1 MPTESSPLLSTDG
14 ASAAVHSAFQ
24 TVKDFSSRPDVRR
37 FALVA
42 ALLLIGLSPF
52 TFYKTA
58 SPPPQKL
65 PFPGKFDWKPCG
77 PDGLVCSKFVV
88 PLDHLNSSD
97 SRYIPLAVI
106 RIPATTKPSLG
117 PLFLNPGGPGG
128 SGLAIVRK
136 RGKFIQEIVGG
147 RYDIVSWD
155 PRGVG
160 ESEPIKCFANAYQQQ
175 LYNEFGGASGRPV
188 PKDADPLRQ
197 FTAYAELLGKQCQ
210 KYTGDY
216 LKYMSTASVARDL
229 DAMREAFGQEL
240 TNYWGFSYGTFLG
253 ATYVNMFGDRVGRV
267 ILDGVTDPT
276 TYSGDKID
284 WTYSSLVHADE
295 VVDGLGLECEKA
307 GPLRCPLAK
316 PTSTDFKPGYVSRA
330 LKSTFEKLRADPI
343 VYSDEDGSAV
353 ITGDDF
359 AQVLFQMTY
368 APSTWPALVPAL
380 ADIVHDG
387 NASRLAAVGS
397 VAGDSCP
404 VKLDTP
410 EAHYGIMCTDTENRP
425 EHSTRE
431 GFLKGV
437 EESSSASW
445 LAGFGWAISG
455 YHCVI
460 WPVKAVERFAGPWN
474 NPTRNKV
481 LLIANTLDP
490 VTPIESA
497 QKLEELMEGN
507 GVLFTQIGYGH
518 CSLAQPSKCTNEVIY
533 NYLVNGVVPEPGTKC
548 DVDGSPF
555 PEVSAAF
562 AKKAEKVDLTPD
574 FGFPFRRTTFRKF

>member
-1 MPTESSPLLSTDG
+1 MSGESTPLRSGEG
-14 ASAAVHSAFQ
+14 ASAAVHSALES
-24 TVKDFSSRPDVRR
+24 VKEFASRPVVCRV
-37 FALVA
+37 ALVS

-52 TFYKTA
+52 TFYPTA
-58 SPPPQKL
+58 ATRPAPKL
-65 PFPGKFDWKPCG
+65 PSPGKFDWKPCG

-88 PLDHLNSSD
+88 PWDHLNISD
-97 SRYIPLAVI
+97 TRFIPLAVI
-106 RIPATTKPSLG
+106 KIPSTTKPSLG

-128 SGLAIVRK
+128 SGLSFVRN
-136 RGKFIQEIVGG
+136 RGKFIQDIVGG

-160 ESEPIKCFANAYQQQ
+160 ESEPLKCFANAYQQQ
-175 LYNEFGGASGRPV
+175 LFNEFGGPSGRPV
-188 PKDADPLRQ
+188 PRDSDPLRQ
-197 FTAYAELLGKQCQ
+197 FFAYAELLGKQCE
-210 KYTGDY
+210 KYTGDF

-229 DAMREAFGQEL
+229 DALREAFGQEL

-267 ILDGVTDPT
+267 ILDGVVDPT

-284 WTYSSLVHADE
+284 WAISSLVHTDE

-316 PTSTDFKPGYVSRA
+316 PTSADFKPGYVSRA
-330 LKSTFEKLRADPI
+330 LKSTFEKLRNDPI

-359 AQVLFQMTY
+359 AEVLFQMTFS
-368 APSTWPALVPAL
+368 PSTWPLLVPAL

-387 NASRLAAVGS
+387 NASRLAAVS
-397 VAGDSCP
+397 SAVGDSCP
-404 VKLDTP
+404 VKL
-410 EAHYGIMCTDTENRP
+410 EAPDVHYGVICTDTENRP

-431 GFLKGV
+431 GYLKGV

-445 LAGFGWAISG
+445 LAGFAWAMSCI
-455 YHCVI
+455 HCVT
-460 WPVKAVERFAGPWN
+460 WPVTAVERFAGPWN

-481 LLIANTLDP
+481 MLIANKLDP

-497 QKLEELMEGN
+497 QKLERLMEGN
-507 GVLFTQIGYGH
+507 AVLFTQVGYGH
-518 CSLAQPSKCTNEVIY
+518 CSLAQPSKCTNKVIY

-548 DVDGSPF
+548 GVDGSPF
-555 PEVSAAF
+555 PEVSASS
-562 AKKAEKVDLTPD
+562 EKIDLTID
-574 FGFPFRRTTFRKF
+574 FGFPFGRTTFRKF